1 MRPSGL
7 AVAPKVA
14 SAPRGPRFGS
24 LAGNPVQSLPQAA
37 SIRTP
42 ISVSVRS
49 KVQRI
54 KLYLQTVEKSNHFQV
69 APQQSSLPFQLNG
82 SNFNLINYIYNLS
95 KKATTYRRMLDLP
108 LKPLLHIAFV
118 STCFYLNLSRNEV
131 IGISKYL

>member
-54 KLYLQTVEKSNHFQV
+54 KLYLQTVEIPNHFQ
-69 APQQSSLPFQLNG
+69 PCKYSLP
-82 SNFNLINYIYNLS
+82 NLFHH
-95 KKATTYRRMLDLP
+95 A
-108 LKPLLHIAFV
+108 
-118 STCFYLNLSRNEV
+118 LNLV
-131 IGISKYL
+131 QG

>member
-54 KLYLQTVEKSNHFQV
+54 KLYLQTVEIPNHFHDGLRVGDV
-69 APQQSSLPFQLNG
+69 ALCCQEAS
-82 SNFNLINYIYNLS
+82 
-95 KKATTYRRMLDLP
+95 RRSGNIAYT
-108 LKPLLHIAFV
+108 LL
-118 STCFYLNLSRNEV
+118 
-131 IGISKYL
+131 

>member
-54 KLYLQTVEKSNHFQV
+54 KLYLQTVEIPNHFH
-69 APQQSSLPFQLNG
+69 P
-82 SNFNLINYIYNLS
+82 
-95 KKATTYRRMLDLP
+95 K
-108 LKPLLHIAFV
+108 
-118 STCFYLNLSRNEV
+118 STCRQIFV
-131 IGISKYL
+131 IGNYSKAWRGF

>member
-54 KLYLQTVEKSNHFQV
+54 KLYLQTVEIPNHFHLR
-69 APQQSSLPFQLNG
+69 QSSQL
-82 SNFNLINYIYNLS
+82 
-95 KKATTYRRMLDLP
+95 
-108 LKPLLHIAFV
+108 V
-118 STCFYLNLSRNEV
+118 V
-131 IGISKYL
+131 